1 MRLILNSFATFALS
15 NELTVVIQSK
25 WSELLFRLLL
35 LLAIKIKDLKDTK
48 EQKEIIS
55 NQTIITR
62 ILRQIYSFERNR
74 NFFTQI
80 IPQET
85 FKLFISIPNNN
96 RNQNLFDNF
105 INSINNL
112 SNDEIEAIL
121 QKVNRIFKNR
131 LEADKYTKE
140 EIGGYK
146 ILEMI
151 GKGGFGSVY
160 KVENIS
166 DKKECAMKMIKLEVY
181 ALAETLGKNMHCVL
195 ALLMLMEM

>member
-1 MRLILNSFATFALS
+1 MTTVNSLLKAKVAKLFNINLIVIISSSTVLFSNKNS
-15 NELTVVIQSK
+15 NKEV
-25 WSELLFRLLL
+25 
-35 LLAIKIKDLKDTK
+35 KDLKDTK

-105 INSINNL
+105 INSVNNL

-131 LEADKYTKE
+131 LEDDKYTKE

-166 DKKECAMKMIKLEVY
+166 DKNVQN
-181 ALAETLGKNMHCVL
+181 ALSQVMVGNRFVAVLNPNKSKKAE
-195 ALLMLMEM
+195 